1 MRKIEDLEP
10 FSIEQ
15 LLADRCQKLKALL
28 KAKQLKVKRSIEG
41 RLRIARSHG
50 TYQYC
55 VVTDKT
61 DKNGKYIPKS
71 ETVLPKMLAQKEY
84 EQKLIP
90 SLKNEIKLLT
100 TFLAKWNDNSL
111 NEVYEKM
118 NEAKKEFVEP
128 VILSDEE
135 FVRQWNSVEY
145 KQRAEKYDCKMV
157 TGRGELVRSKSEV
170 IIADTLA
177 RYKIPYRY
185 EMPLVVKTNGLER
198 REFRPDF
205 CCLRVRDRKEFL
217 WEHFGMMS
225 DSEYASSA
233 VKKIQVYQHNGI
245 FIGDRLLVSFEN
257 YNNPLTVKT
266 VEGIIKKWLL

>member
-1 MRKIEDLEP
+1 
-10 FSIEQ
+10 
-15 LLADRCQKLKALL
+15 
-28 KAKQLKVKRSIEG
+28 
-41 RLRIARSHG
+41 
-50 TYQYC
+50 
-55 VVTDKT
+55 
-61 DKNGKYIPKS
+61 
-71 ETVLPKMLAQKEY
+71 
-84 EQKLIP
+84 
-90 SLKNEIKLLT
+90 
-100 TFLAKWNDNSL
+100 
-111 NEVYEKM
+111 M
-118 NEAKKEFVEP
+118 NEAKK
-128 VILSDEE
+128 E

-145 KQRAEKYDCKMV
+145 KKWAEKDDCKMV

-245 FIGDRLLVSFEN
+245 F
-257 YNNPLTVKT
+257 
-266 VEGIIKKWLL
+266 